1 MWKSRSQIFKGS
13 WDLDCRQKPCICV
26 ATHGVVSEHQRWST
40 VINCQRSLKSFKV
53 CFLVISSFSYRMQ
66 ADVLQDLM
74 EEDLPVWQWL
84 VAALWSLWRFWIHF
98 VRFPTAPFFASETGL
113 CFLMRLFHCS
123 IIESVSACFSLLSRS
138 LMRSCCWPQAAGSRE
153 FVQFQYVPEETMWSR
168 GYRYLINRYQ
178 ERNLIKSVWE
188 TWDMQDL
195 VWKFVSWRTPEVR

>member
-1 MWKSRSQIFKGS
+1 MLKMWKSRSQIFKGS

-98 VRFPTAPFFASETGL
+98 VRFPTAPFFGIWNWSVLPNEIAP
-113 CFLMRLFHCS
+113 LFHHW
-123 IIESVSACFSLLSRS
+123 VCFSMFQFTFKVSNAVLL
-138 LMRSCCWPQAAGSRE
+138 LTTGS
-153 FVQFQYVPEETMWSR
+153 
-168 GYRYLINRYQ
+168 GI
-178 ERNLIKSVWE
+178 
-188 TWDMQDL
+188 
-195 VWKFVSWRTPEVR
+195 